1 MEPINHFF
9 EWAKNNNWQVD
20 LSAVEK
26 NLPEQIFKRYG
37 KLPDA
42 YKAFYRQLN
51 LCSNA
56 GDTCW
61 FLSEEDFLENE
72 DDAFS
77 WNSFEQMSLEA
88 AEGDKNLENKVRL
101 FWNAH
106 LPIMMSVGGCYEYYA
121 ITLNDG
127 SAVHGSEPE
136 FEESSIVADSF
147 VDFLLKIVAGEMVI
161 S

>member
-1 MEPINHFF
+1 MERINHFLA
-9 EWAKNNNWQVD
+9 WAKNNNWQID

-26 NLPEQIFKRYG
+26 KFPEQILKRYG
-37 KLPDA
+37 NLPDA

-72 DDAFS
+72 EDAFL
-77 WNSFEQMSLEA
+77 WDSFEQMSLAA
-88 AEGDKNLENKVRL
+88 AEGDENLENEVKQ
-101 FWNAH
+101 FWNSH
-106 LPIMMSVGGCYEYYA
+106 LPIMMSVGGSYEYYA
-121 ITLNDG
+121 IALNDG
-127 SAVHGSEPE
+127 SVVHGSEPE
-136 FEESSIVADSF
+136 FEESLVVADSF
-147 VDFLLKIVAGEMVI
+147 ADFLLKIVAGEVVI

>member
-1 MEPINHFF
+1 
-9 EWAKNNNWQVD
+9 
-20 LSAVEK
+20 
-26 NLPEQIFKRYG
+26 
-37 KLPDA
+37 

-61 FLSEEDFLENE
+61 FLSEGDFLENE

-121 ITLNDG
+121 IHLTNG
-127 SAVHGSEPE
+127 NIVHGSEPE
-136 FEESSIVADSF
+136 FEESSIVAESF
-147 VDFLLKIVAGEMVI
+147 ADFILKIEIGKI
-161 S
+161 IL

>member
-1 MEPINHFF
+1 MELINHFL

-20 LSAVEK
+20 LSALEK
-26 NLPEQIFKRYG
+26 KLPEQILRRYVNI
-37 KLPDA
+37 PDE
-42 YKAFYRQLN
+42 YKAFYAQIN

-56 GDTCW
+56 ADTSW

-88 AEGDKNLENKVRL
+88 AAGDENIENEVKL
-101 FWNAH
+101 FWNSH
-106 LPIMMSVGGCYEYYA
+106 LPIMMGVGGGYEYYA
-121 ITLNDG
+121 ISLIDG
-127 SAVHGSEPE
+127 NVVHGSEPE
-136 FEESSIVADSF
+136 FEESSVVADSF
-147 VDFLLKIVAGEMVI
+147 ADFLLKIVAGEIAI

>member
-1 MEPINHFF
+1 MEPINNFF

-72 DDAFS
+72 DD
-77 WNSFEQMSLEA
+77 
-88 AEGDKNLENKVRL
+88 
-101 FWNAH
+101 
-106 LPIMMSVGGCYEYYA
+106 
-121 ITLNDG
+121 
-127 SAVHGSEPE
+127 
-136 FEESSIVADSF
+136 
-147 VDFLLKIVAGEMVI
+147 
-161 S
+161 

>member
-1 MEPINHFF
+1 MVF
-9 EWAKNNNWQVD
+9 VG
-20 LSAVEK
+20 
-26 NLPEQIFKRYG
+26 R
-37 KLPDA
+37 
-42 YKAFYRQLN
+42 R
-51 LCSNA
+51 
-56 GDTCW
+56 
-61 FLSEEDFLENE
+61 FLENE

-88 AEGDKNLENKVRL
+88 AEGDTNLENEVKL

-127 SAVHGSEPE
+127 NIVHGSEPE
-136 FEESSIVADSF
+136 FEESSIVAESF
-147 VDFLLKIVAGEMVI
+147 ADFLLKIVAGEIVI